1 MELLE
6 QHEIFE
12 LLPTHGK
19 VVTLDADLPMK
30 HALAALAH
38 HDATC
43 LPVWDSGLQRF
54 VDIFSCTD
62 LVDIIL
68 FAHRTL
74 TSGAMPAAGASAAGS
89 GDAQTALERCHLR
102 DLSGLKRSKPP
113 GFLMASVDDSMA
125 HGALMLKQHGLECLP
140 IGDSTCSSSL
150 LHLLLP
156 EQILV
161 YLCTLPDFRVSYS
174 AFLDRTVGQ
183 ALLPLC
189 RPLKKVHRG
198 ASLIDAL
205 ALLSADR
212 LHAIPVMDDGASLPA
227 PRPMCHDRELRLAWR
242 TAAGPANPEPWFV
255 AHGLFSRPAACS
267 GCHAGR
273 PLVPRRATT
282 RVALCS

>member
-6 QHEIFE
+6 LHEIFE

-43 LPVWDSGLQRF
+43 LPVWDSALQRF
-54 VDIFSCTD
+54 VDVFSCTD

-74 TSGAMPAAGASAAGS
+74 TSGAMPAAGASAGGS
-89 GDAQTALERCHLR
+89 GEAQTALERCHLR
-102 DLSGLKRSKPP
+102 DLSGLKRSKTP

-140 IGDSTCSSSL
+140 IGDSNCSSSL

-156 EQILV
+156 EQLLV
-161 YLCTLPDFRVSYS
+161 YLATLPDFRVNYS

-212 LHAIPVMDDGASLPA
+212 LHALPVMDDGAQSTSLSQAA
-227 PRPMCHDRELRLAWR
+227 PRMRSP
-242 TAAGPANPEPWFV
+242 PAS
-255 AHGLFSRPAACS
+255 ASR
-267 GCHAGR
+267 GR
-273 PLVPRRATT
+273 
-282 RVALCS
+282 